1 MQFNLN
7 SDVSFILEQLNKN
20 GNGFLVGGAVR
31 DLIMRRDPGD
41 YDFATDIEYSRLKEI
56 FADYS
61 PKEVGAHFGILLIK
75 VNGKSYEIARFRKE
89 KGVYNSRHP
98 KEIKFIDN
106 IDEDLA
112 RRDFTINALAYS
124 EKTGV
129 IDLYGGKTDIK
140 NGIIRFVG
148 DPNLRIEEDAL
159 RIMRAF
165 RFISKLG
172 FILDKKT
179 AEAIHKK
186 RKFLNKISKERI
198 FDELSKIFL
207 GSYAKKALCEMK
219 KLGILGFIIP
229 EFKQMKTFKFGSFKE
244 KNNLFS
250 HIVDTVSLCQSDL
263 ITRLAALF
271 HDLGKINT
279 RVIDAKGNFF
289 YYGHEKESA
298 LIAEEKLRHF
308 KASND
313 IVFSVKN
320 IILNHMILEKD
331 LSIKELKKL
340 IMGLGEKNMARL
352 FDLILANTNS
362 KTDLDKEKGQI
373 LIDRLKDRI
382 KEIEKM
388 GKLPDIRDISI
399 SGVDLINLGFEAKEI
414 GKIKNK
420 IYDLILDEKLE
431 NEKEVIINYLSEK
444 YNLGTF
450 KREKSCGA
458 VVYNPERQSFL
469 IIKMLNGN
477 WGFPKGH
484 TENQETDIQ
493 TAIRE
498 VTEETG
504 IKIEILDG
512 FKKSIKYIPFPEVLK
527 EVIFF
532 IGITKEEKVVIDKG
546 EIEDYMWCSY
556 EEALKMI
563 TYKPQRDVMESSLQ
577 FIKNYY
583 GDDKNDIPG

>member
-41 YDFATDIEYSRLKEI
+41 YDFATDIEYSRLKKI

-112 RRDFTINALAYS
+112 RRDFTMNALAYS

-148 DPNLRIEEDAL
+148 DPDLRIEEDAL

-198 FDELSKIFL
+198 FDELSKILL

-250 HIVDTVSLCQSDL
+250 HIVDTVSLCQRDL

-279 RVIDAKGNFF
+279 RAIDAKGNFF

-313 IVFSVKN
+313 IVFSVRN
-320 IILNHMILEKD
+320 LILNHMILEKD

-362 KTDLDKEKGQI
+362 KNDLDKEKGQI
-373 LIDRLKDRI
+373 LIDRLKNRI
-382 KEIEKM
+382 EEIEKM
-388 GKLPDIRDISI
+388 GKIPDIRDISI

-414 GKIKNK
+414 GKIKNE

-458 VVYNPERQSFL
+458 VVYNPERQLFL

-504 IKIEILDG
+504 INIKILDG

-527 EVIFF
+527 KVIFF
-532 IGITKEEKVVIDKG
+532 IGITEEEKVTIDKH

-563 TYKPQRDVMESSLQ
+563 TYKPQRDIMESSLQ

>member
-20 GNGFLVGGAVR
+20 GSGFLVGGAVR
-31 DLIMRRDPGD
+31 DLIMGRVPGD
-41 YDFATDIEYSRLKEI
+41 YDFATDIEYARLKEI

-61 PKEVGAHFGILLIK
+61 PKEVGAHFGILIIK
-75 VNGKSYEIARFRKE
+75 VNGKSYEIAKFRKE
-89 KGVYNSRHP
+89 KGIYNSRYP
-98 KEIKFIDN
+98 KEIKFIN
-106 IDEDLA
+106 SIDEDLA
-112 RRDFTINALAYS
+112 RRDFTINALAYN

-129 IDLYGGKTDIK
+129 IDLYRGKKDIK
-140 NGIIRFVG
+140 YRTIKFVG
-148 DPNLRIEEDAL
+148 NPKLRIEEDAL

-172 FILDKKT
+172 FSLDKKT
-179 AEAIHKK
+179 ADAIYEK
-186 RKFLNKISKERI
+186 RRFLSKISKERI
-198 FDELSKIFL
+198 FDELSKILL
-207 GSYAKKALCEMK
+207 GPYVKKALYEMK
-219 KLGILGFIIP
+219 NLGIFELIIP
-229 EFKQMKTFKFGSFKE
+229 EFKYTYKFKLGDFKN
-244 KNNLFS
+244 KNNLFY
-250 HIVDTVSLCQSDL
+250 HIVNTVDFCKRDL
-263 ITRLAALF
+263 ITRLSALF

-279 RVIDAKGNFF
+279 RIIDAKGNSF

-298 LIAEEKLRHF
+298 LIAEEKLRQL
-308 KASND
+308 KASKD
-313 IVFSVKN
+313 IIFSVKN
-320 IILNHMILEKD
+320 IILNHMIVEQNLPV
-331 LSIKELKKL
+331 KELKKL
-340 IMGLGEKNMARL
+340 IMELGKENLSRL
-352 FDLILANTNS
+352 FNLMSANVNS
-362 KTDLDKEKGQI
+362 KTDLDKEKEMI

-382 KEIEKM
+382 EEIEKM
-388 GKLPDIRDISI
+388 GKIPDIRDIAI
-399 SGVDLINLGFEAKEI
+399 SGVDLINSGFEAKEI
-414 GKIKNK
+414 GKIKNEV
-420 IYDLILDEKLE
+420 YNLILGEELE
-431 NEKEVIINYLSEK
+431 NEKEAVISYLSEK
-444 YNLGTF
+444 YNLGKF

-458 VVYNPERQSFL
+458 VVYNPKKHSFL

-484 TENQETDIQ
+484 TEDQETDIQ

-498 VTEETG
+498 VMEETG
-504 IKIEILDG
+504 INIEILDG

-532 IGITKEEKVVIDKG
+532 IGITKEEKVTIDKD

-563 TYKPQRDVMESSLQ
+563 TYKPQRDVMESSLK

>member
-20 GNGFLVGGAVR
+20 GSGFLVGGAVR
-31 DLIMRRDPGD
+31 DLIMGHVPGD
-41 YDFATDIEYSRLKEI
+41 YDFATDIEYARLKEI

-61 PKEVGAHFGILLIK
+61 PKEVGAHFGILIIK
-75 VNGKSYEIARFRKE
+75 VNGKSYEIAKFRKE
-89 KGVYNSRHP
+89 KGIYNSRYP
-98 KEIKFIDN
+98 KEIKFIN
-106 IDEDLA
+106 SIDEDLA
-112 RRDFTINALAYS
+112 RRDFTINALAYN

-129 IDLYGGKTDIK
+129 IDLYKGKKDIK
-140 NGIIRFVG
+140 YRTIKFVG
-148 DPNLRIEEDAL
+148 NPKLRIEEDAL

-172 FILDKKT
+172 FSLDKKT
-179 AEAIHKK
+179 ADAIYEK
-186 RKFLNKISKERI
+186 RRFLSKISKERI
-198 FDELSKIFL
+198 FDELSKILL
-207 GSYAKKALCEMK
+207 GPYVKKALYEMK
-219 KLGILGFIIP
+219 NLGIFELIIP
-229 EFKQMKTFKFGSFKE
+229 EFKYTYKFKLGDFKN
-244 KNNLFS
+244 KNNLFY
-250 HIVDTVSLCQSDL
+250 HIVNTVDFCKRDL
-263 ITRLAALF
+263 ITRLSALF

-279 RVIDAKGNFF
+279 RIIDAKGNSF

-298 LIAEEKLRHF
+298 LIAEEKLRQL
-308 KASND
+308 KASKD
-313 IVFSVKN
+313 IIFSVKN
-320 IILNHMILEKD
+320 IILNHMRVEQD
-331 LSIKELKKL
+331 LSVKELKKL
-340 IMGLGEKNMARL
+340 IMELGKENLSRL
-352 FDLILANTNS
+352 FNLMSANMNS
-362 KTDLDKEKGQI
+362 KTDSDKEKEKI
-373 LIDRLKDRI
+373 LIDKLKDRI
-382 KEIEKM
+382 EEIEKM
-388 GKLPDIRDISI
+388 GKIPDIRDIAI
-399 SGVDLINLGFEAKEI
+399 SGVDLINSGFEAKEI
-414 GKIKNK
+414 GKIKNEV
-420 IYDLILDEKLE
+420 YNLILGEELE
-431 NEKEVIINYLSEK
+431 NEKEAVISYLSEK
-444 YNLGTF
+444 YNLGKF
-450 KREKSCGA
+450 KQEKSCGA
-458 VVYNPERQSFL
+458 VVYNPKKHSFL

-484 TENQETDIQ
+484 TEDQETDIQ

-504 IKIEILDG
+504 INIEILDG

-532 IGITKEEKVVIDKG
+532 IGITEEEKVTIDKD

>member
-20 GNGFLVGGAVR
+20 GSGFLVGGAVR
-31 DLIMRRDPGD
+31 DLIMGRVPGD
-41 YDFATDIEYSRLKEI
+41 YDFATDIEYARLKEI

-61 PKEVGAHFGILLIK
+61 PKEVGAHFGILIIK
-75 VNGKSYEIARFRKE
+75 VNGKSYEIAKFRKE
-89 KGVYNSRHP
+89 KGIYNSRYP
-98 KEIKFIDN
+98 KEIKFIN
-106 IDEDLA
+106 SIDEDLA
-112 RRDFTINALAYS
+112 RRDFTINALAYN

-129 IDLYGGKTDIK
+129 IDLYRGKKDIK
-140 NGIIRFVG
+140 YRTIKFVG
-148 DPNLRIEEDAL
+148 NPKLRIEEDAL

-172 FILDKKT
+172 FSLDKKT
-179 AEAIHKK
+179 ADAIYEK
-186 RKFLNKISKERI
+186 RRFLSKISKERI
-198 FDELSKIFL
+198 FDELSKILL
-207 GSYAKKALCEMK
+207 GPYVKKALYEMK
-219 KLGILGFIIP
+219 NLGIFELIIP
-229 EFKQMKTFKFGSFKE
+229 EFKYTYKFKLGDFKN
-244 KNNLFS
+244 KNNLFY
-250 HIVDTVSLCQSDL
+250 HIVNTVDFCKRDL

-279 RVIDAKGNFF
+279 RIIDAKGNSF

-298 LIAEEKLRHF
+298 LIAEEKLRQL
-308 KASND
+308 KASKD
-313 IVFSVKN
+313 IIFSVKN
-320 IILNHMILEKD
+320 IILNHMIVEQNLPV
-331 LSIKELKKL
+331 KELKKL
-340 IMGLGEKNMARL
+340 IMELGKENLSRL
-352 FDLILANTNS
+352 FNLMSANVNS
-362 KTDLDKEKGQI
+362 KTDLDKEKEMI

-382 KEIEKM
+382 EEIEKM
-388 GKLPDIRDISI
+388 GKIPDIRDIAI
-399 SGVDLINLGFEAKEI
+399 SGVDLINSGFEAKEI
-414 GKIKNK
+414 GKIKNEV
-420 IYDLILDEKLE
+420 YNLILGEELE
-431 NEKEVIINYLSEK
+431 NEKEAIISYLSEK
-444 YNLGTF
+444 YNLGKF
-450 KREKSCGA
+450 KQEKSCGA
-458 VVYNPERQSFL
+458 VVYNPKKHSFL

-484 TENQETDIQ
+484 TEDQETDIQ

-504 IKIEILDG
+504 INIEILDG

-527 EVIFF
+527 KVIFF
-532 IGITKEEKVVIDKG
+532 IGITEEEKVTIDRD

>member
-20 GNGFLVGGAVR
+20 GSGFLVGGAVR
-31 DLIMRRDPGD
+31 DLIMGRVPGD
-41 YDFATDIEYSRLKEI
+41 YDFATDIEYARLKEI

-61 PKEVGAHFGILLIK
+61 PKEVGAHFGILIIK
-75 VNGKSYEIARFRKE
+75 VNGKSYEIAKFRKE
-89 KGVYNSRHP
+89 KGIYNSRYP
-98 KEIKFIDN
+98 KEIKFIN
-106 IDEDLA
+106 SIDEDLA
-112 RRDFTINALAYS
+112 RRDFTINALAYN

-129 IDLYGGKTDIK
+129 IDLYRGKKDIK
-140 NGIIRFVG
+140 YRTIKFVG
-148 DPNLRIEEDAL
+148 NPKLRIEEDAL

-172 FILDKKT
+172 FSLDKKT
-179 AEAIHKK
+179 ADAIYEK
-186 RKFLNKISKERI
+186 RRFLSKISKERI
-198 FDELSKIFL
+198 FDELSKILL
-207 GSYAKKALCEMK
+207 GPYVKKALYEMK
-219 KLGILGFIIP
+219 NLGIFELIIP
-229 EFKQMKTFKFGSFKE
+229 EFKYTYKFKLGDFKN
-244 KNNLFS
+244 KNNLFY
-250 HIVDTVSLCQSDL
+250 HIVNTVDFCKRDL
-263 ITRLAALF
+263 ITRLSALF

-279 RVIDAKGNFF
+279 RIIDAKGNSF

-298 LIAEEKLRHF
+298 LIAEEKLRQL
-308 KASND
+308 KASKD
-313 IVFSVKN
+313 IIFSVKN
-320 IILNHMILEKD
+320 IILNHMRVEQD
-331 LSIKELKKL
+331 LSVKELKKL
-340 IMGLGEKNMARL
+340 IMELGKENLSRL
-352 FDLILANTNS
+352 FNLMSANMNS
-362 KTDLDKEKGQI
+362 KTDSDKEKEKI
-373 LIDRLKDRI
+373 LIDKLKDRI
-382 KEIEKM
+382 EEIEKM
-388 GKLPDIRDISI
+388 GKIPDIREIAI
-399 SGVDLINLGFEAKEI
+399 SGVDLINSGFEAKEI
-414 GKIKNK
+414 GKIKNEV
-420 IYDLILDEKLE
+420 YNLILGEELE
-431 NEKEVIINYLSEK
+431 NEKEAVISYLSEK
-444 YNLGTF
+444 YNLGKF

-458 VVYNPERQSFL
+458 VVYNPKKHSFL

-484 TENQETDIQ
+484 TEDQETDIQ

-498 VTEETG
+498 VMEETG
-504 IKIEILDG
+504 INIEILDG

-532 IGITKEEKVVIDKG
+532 IGITEEEKVTIDKD

>member
-41 YDFATDIEYSRLKEI
+41 YDFATDIEYSRLKKI
-56 FADYS
+56 FTDYS

-112 RRDFTINALAYS
+112 RRDFTMNALAYS
-124 EKTGV
+124 EKIGV

-198 FDELSKIFL
+198 FDELSKILL

-298 LIAEEKLRHF
+298 LIVEEKLRHF

-362 KTDLDKEKGQI
+362 KTDLENEKGQI

-414 GKIKNK
+414 GKIKNE

-563 TYKPQRDVMESSLQ
+563 TYKPQRDVMESSLKY
-577 FIKNYY
+577 IKNYY